1 MLKYKNFNEKTK
13 KHQKKD
19 LFKIKSYAKNLK
31 DHDGVYFTDFSLHSN
46 VENSRFGFF
55 FTGEGKSKFYLF
67 EVSSLSEEIRSLA
80 EEKSIMMIKNE
91 APVTIDNFFELD
103 ENFIETLKKRKSLA
117 RKICASPIDFGVDIK
132 PGVSVNFRYGPFI
145 KIIIKKNNFQ
155 EIDVINVIK
164 RFIENGC
171 KPYYL

>member
-1 MLKYKNFNEKTK
+1 
-13 KHQKKD
+13 
-19 LFKIKSYAKNLK
+19 
-31 DHDGVYFTDFSLHSN
+31 
-46 VENSRFGFF
+46 
-55 FTGEGKSKFYLF
+55 
-67 EVSSLSEEIRSLA
+67 
-80 EEKSIMMIKNE
+80 MMIE
-91 APVTIDNFFELD
+91 DETPVTIDNFFELD

-117 RKICASPIDFGVDIK
+117 RKICSSPIDFGVDIK
-132 PGVSVNFRYGPFI
+132 PGVSVNFRYDPFI